1 MKIQVHTKTGLS
13 PAQNPFLRKVIFMII
28 KKIEI
33 TNIRSYKE
41 KTIIE
46 LPVGTILFQGD
57 IGSGKSTILS
67 AIEFALFGLGDVD
80 ANHLLRIGENKG
92 SVLLEFE
99 SSGKTYYVFR
109 TLLRKGNKIF
119 QEEGFL
125 FENGVKNS
133 YSVGELKSRIL
144 DIIGINERTQTKTTS
159 TIYRF
164 AIYTPQEMMKNV
176 LTSNNEKRVEILRR
190 AFGIEEYSTAKKN
203 TEKFSSWIR
212 TVTRIKKSMINEL
225 GIYKVELQK
234 IKDTLESS
242 REEINYFK
250 DGVVHL
256 NNQIQIILKDMLEMR
271 KKKER
276 MLQAESAILHLQS
289 TIDKNLQLE
298 EKINLE
304 LGRMNQEL
312 YEISQSE
319 KIIADL
325 TPKYQ
330 EYIQKKRDLVN
341 VTEQA
346 LQYNTQLLDKITL
359 ESNINNERDMLN
371 SSIQRLDLDLADLT
385 SERARCSDE
394 VKNLDELKKEEIV
407 LKNIIT
413 GSNKFQMD
421 LDKVSENL
429 SNTKSELNSIRKEIL
444 KQKSDLESVL
454 RLKQDAE
461 CPYCNQKLD
470 QQHIRSLE
478 NKFLQR
484 SNFLKN
490 KIIDMEKEIME
501 NQVKKN
507 EILDR
512 IKQLESKKSEL
523 QKIQF
528 QIAKLIV
535 VQNNIKQLDFKISEK
550 ISNKKSLQD
559 QLQDKVFLVKI
570 KKLDEIADKLN
581 TLYSYK
587 IKYDTLN
594 SIVIDYQK
602 RDLERT
608 YMEHSN
614 IIKSK
619 QRIIE
624 DIRIKEQSLLEL
636 KNESITLSDKL
647 AKTKAVYQDSEMVDI
662 KLNELELQRVSFEK
676 ELVNKKESLAIR
688 RTDHDNNLKLIEGID
703 KKIRELE
710 EKVDKIIFTDQVGV
724 WLNQHFIPSL
734 EQIETQVL
742 ISVKEEFNKLF
753 QKWFYLLI
761 EVGDI
766 DVEIDEYFTPVVNQS
781 GYRLEV
787 ESLSGGEKTSIALAY
802 RLALNEIIRRMIMLD
817 DNLLILDEPTD
828 GFSKEQLIQIKH
840 VLEELSAAQVIVV
853 SHEKELEGFVETI
866 FRVVKESEK
875 SQIELVV

>member
-1 MKIQVHTKTGLS
+1 
-13 PAQNPFLRKVIFMII
+13 MII

-80 ANHLLRIGENKG
+80 ANHLLRIGESKG

-99 SSGKTYYVFR
+99 SSGKTYYVLR

-125 FENGVKNS
+125 YENGVKNS

-176 LTSNNEKRVEILRR
+176 LTSNSEKRVEILRR

-203 TEKFSSWIR
+203 AEKFSSWIR
-212 TVTRIKKSMINEL
+212 TVTRIKKSMVNDL
-225 GIYKVELQK
+225 SMHKVDLQK
-234 IKDTLESS
+234 IKDTSESL
-242 REEINYFK
+242 REEIDYFK
-250 DGVVHL
+250 DGVEHL

-276 MLQAESAILHLQS
+276 MLQAESSILHLQS
-289 TIDKNLQLE
+289 TIDKNLQLK

-312 YEISQSE
+312 YEISESE

-341 VTEQA
+341 VTDKA
-346 LQYNTQLLDKITL
+346 LQYNQLLLDKITL

-371 SSIQRLDLDLADLT
+371 SSIQRLDLDLTDLT
-385 SERARCSDE
+385 SELARCNDE

-413 GSNKFQMD
+413 DSNKFQMD
-421 LDKVSENL
+421 LDTVSESI
-429 SNTKSELNSIRKEIL
+429 SNTRSELNSIRKEIL
-444 KQKSDLESVL
+444 KQKSELDSVL
-454 RLKQDAE
+454 QLKQDAE
-461 CPYCNQKLD
+461 CPYCKQKLD
-470 QQHIRSLE
+470 QQHIRALE
-478 NKFLQR
+478 NKFLQG
-484 SNFLKN
+484 SNYLKN
-490 KIIDMEKEIME
+490 KIIHMEKEIIE

-507 EILDR
+507 EILDK

-528 QIAKLIV
+528 QIAKLID
-535 VQNNIKQLDFKISEK
+535 VQNNTKQLDFKISEK

-559 QLQDKVFLVKI
+559 KLQVKAFLVKI
-570 KKLDEIADKLN
+570 NKLDEIAYKSN
-581 TLYSYK
+581 MLYSYK
-587 IKYDTLN
+587 VKYDTLN
-594 SIVIDYQK
+594 KIVIDYQK
-602 RDLERT
+602 FDLERT

-624 DIRIKEQSLLEL
+624 DIEIKEQSLIEISD
-636 KNESITLSDKL
+636 EIITLSDKL
-647 AKTKAVYQDSEMVDI
+647 AKTKAVYQDREMVDI

-676 ELVNKKESLAIR
+676 ELMDKKESLAIR
-688 RTDHDNNLKLIEGID
+688 RTDHDNNLKLIEGFN
-703 KKIRELE
+703 KKICELE
-710 EKVDKIIFTDQVGV
+710 EKVDKISFTDQVGL

-734 EQIETQVL
+734 EQIESQVL
-742 ISVKEEFNKLF
+742 ISIKEEFNKLF

-766 DVEIDEYFTPVVNQS
+766 DVEIDEYFTPVINQS